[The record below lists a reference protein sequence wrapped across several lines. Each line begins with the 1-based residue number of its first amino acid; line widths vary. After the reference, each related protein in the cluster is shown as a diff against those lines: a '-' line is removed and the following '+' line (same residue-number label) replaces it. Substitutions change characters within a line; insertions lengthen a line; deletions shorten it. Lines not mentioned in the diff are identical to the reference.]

1 MRLRLPWRHETIP
14 CTEYTGGHVPP
25 ADVATASVGCLYALF
40 VRRQWMPDWR
50 ATIEVNDGRVVW
62 SARFGDMEEAQAA
75 AEQWVID
82 SLVSALAEVGP
93 PAAGMARSSL
103 ALEET
108 MDRWARL
115 CMDAAPMVQR
125 FLDALPDMAAPA
137 PARRASHRRRAV
149 LVARVYGRAS

>member
-14 CTEYTGGHVPP
+14 GTEHRGGHVPP

-40 VRRQWMPDWR
+40 VRRQWMPDWE

-62 SARFGDMEEAQAA
+62 IARFGDMEEAQAA

-82 SLVSALAEVGP
+82 SLVSALAEVSP

-108 MDRWARL
+108 MDRWA
-115 CMDAAPMVQR
+115 R